1 MNQMKLKRLFSAIGL
16 GLFAVASV
24 SAGVLAFAKGPRME
38 KVKADGNTWMFSVT
52 LKAANLEEAYD
63 VSNIRIHTWGNK
75 DTTVALH
82 PSGQEHVYTVN
93 LPFGDDDYV
102 TGCQF
107 IFYQTDSGNP
117 SNSGDKHSINLNVNA
132 EGKDQLSK
140 TENNGISFS
149 WVGKTDW
156 DDGHWIADSRS
167 YCYPKLGYQ
176 ADIHSAEVP
185 YDFEIDAANARYIYR
200 NVTIVKRYQDMLV
213 FHFPSADNSIH
224 SFEMLDKIGV
234 SNTEGTSGSSNWT
247 YLNSDGT
254 FDVIIGNSFDG
265 TGIISIKKQEAA
277 DDTWLY
283 YVTESA
289 SATTDYIYS
298 WGGSE
303 QFGAFPGT
311 SIADLVAADKAEE
324 MTGNGV
330 VHFQGGE
337 TAKLIYKINISKG
350 YPTGDL
356 MFMFNNGTS
365 SFKSAERLIQNEHAY
380 WWTGEA
386 NHDAAQAINFI
397 EILES
402 RRNAVADTSIC
413 NIIEA
418 NATVIINAYNAFD
431 ESIRETYID
440 CTTIYTWANKE
451 KSGNTLVTV
460 RAIVEQLA
468 EMYNKPL
475 AGTSSTVSFGFQN
488 NTTLLVTMIS
498 VITVVSAAGVVAL
511 VIIRKKKHQ

>member
-1 MNQMKLKRLFSAIGL
+1 MKLKRLFSVLGL

-24 SAGVLAFAKGPRME
+24 SAGAIAFAKGPKME
-38 KVKADGNTWMFSVT
+38 QAKADGNTWMFSVT
-52 LKAANLEEAYD
+52 LKATNLEEAYD

-117 SNSGDKHSINLNVNA
+117 SNSGDKYSNNLNVNA
-132 EGKDQLSK
+132 EGQDQLSK

-156 DDGHWIADSRS
+156 SDGKWTADSRS

-176 ADIHSAEVP
+176 ADTLSAEVP

-200 NVTIVKRYQDMLV
+200 NIEILERYQDILV
-213 FHFPSADNSIH
+213 FRFPSADNSIQ
-224 SFEMLDKIGV
+224 SFEMLDKIGI
-234 SNTEGTSGSSNWT
+234 SNTEGTSGSVNWT
-247 YLNSDGT
+247 YLNSAGT

-277 DDTWLY
+277 EETWIY
-283 YVTESA
+283 YVTDSA

-303 QFGAFPGT
+303 QFTAFPGT

-365 SFKSAERLIQNEHAY
+365 SYKSAERLIQNEHAY

-431 ESIRETYID
+431 AGIRETYIE
-440 CTTIYTWANKE
+440 CTTIYTWADKE
-451 KSGNTLVTV
+451 KTGNTLVTV
-460 RAIVEQLA
+460 RDIMEQLA
-468 EMYNKPL
+468 EKWNKPL
-475 AGTSSTVSFGFQN
+475 AGTSSTVNFGFQN
-488 NTTLLVTMIS
+488 NQTALVAIIIAVIS
-498 VITVVSAAGVVAL
+498 ASVAGAVAL
-511 VIIRKKKHQ
+511 AILKKRKHN

>member
-1 MNQMKLKRLFSAIGL
+1 MKLKRLFSAIGL
-16 GLFAVASV
+16 GLFAVTSV
-24 SAGVLAFAKGPRME
+24 AAGVLAFAKGPKME
-38 KVKADGNTWMFSVT
+38 VAKADGNTWMFAVT
-52 LKAANLEEAYD
+52 LDATAIETEYD
-63 VSNIRIHTWGNK
+63 VSNIRVHTWGNK

-82 PSGQEHVYTVN
+82 QTGQDHIYSTN
-93 LPFGDDDYV
+93 LPYADEDRV
-102 TGCQF
+102 TGLQF
-107 IFYQTDSGNP
+107 IFYQTDTGNP
-117 SNSGDKHSINLNVNA
+117 SNTGDKHSIDLNINA
-132 EGKDQLSK
+132 EGEEEISK
-140 TENNGISFS
+140 TKNNGISFS
-149 WVGKTDW
+149 WVSTTSWSGDKWT
-156 DDGHWIADSRS
+156 ADTRS
-167 YCYPKLGYQ
+167 YCFPKLGYR
-176 ADIHSAEVP
+176 ANISDP
-185 YDFEIDAANARYIYR
+185 DTDYDFEIDATNARYIVR
-200 NVTIVKRYQDMLV
+200 NLTILARYNDLLT
-213 FHFPSADNSIH
+213 FKYPSADNR
-224 SFEMLDKIGV
+224 FNPVEMFDKVTLDYTDGV
-234 SNTEGTSGSSNWT
+234 TSSDNWT
-247 YLNSDGT
+247 YLNEPGT
-254 FDVIIGNSFDG
+254 YDVIIQNSFDG
-265 TGIISIKKQEAA
+265 DGIITIVKQEAA

-311 SIADLVAADKAEE
+311 SIASLVTAGEAEE

-356 MFMFNNGTS
+356 MFMFDNGTS
-365 SFKSAERLIQNEHAY
+365 EYKSAERLIQNEHAY

-397 EILES
+397 YILES

-418 NATVIINAYNAFD
+418 NATVIINAYNVFD

-475 AGTSSTVSFGFQN
+475 VGTNSTVSFGFQN
-488 NTTLLVTMIS
+488 NTTLLVTMIF
-498 VITVVSAAGVVAL
+498 VITVVSAAGIVAL
-511 VIIRKKKHQ
+511 VIIRKRKHQ